1 MNKEYF
7 VAKDKLVVMDEQGN
21 IDIRNRMN
29 NPKEILE
36 QENVLEEK
44 IKGRE
49 DLILDSFPEAILKK
63 QKALAKEKDNL
74 QKYINRERKISE
86 VKTWSNIIA
95 ILGGFALFSS
105 QPFSEDLL
113 IDCVIGGLGLAT
125 LNAVLSAVQ
134 EKVALKQ
141 EIYIQKEKYLEG
153 QLLNYQNNL
162 SKIKKEAYSLN
173 SDKEVLYLTK
183 ETKDFKENDKEKI
196 GVIYEILPSSKDE
209 ESEKKKLVERR
220 KLLQN
225 LAALS
230 KKNPDF
236 SLEEI
241 IQNSPELTKENK
253 ELCLKLVKKDL

>member
-74 QKYINRERKISE
+74 QKYISRERKISE

-95 ILGGFALFSS
+95 ILGGFALFS
-105 QPFSEDLL
+105 
-113 IDCVIGGLGLAT
+113 
-125 LNAVLSAVQ
+125 LS
-134 EKVALKQ
+134 
-141 EIYIQKEKYLEG
+141 
-153 QLLNYQNNL
+153 
-162 SKIKKEAYSLN
+162 
-173 SDKEVLYLTK
+173 
-183 ETKDFKENDKEKI
+183 
-196 GVIYEILPSSKDE
+196 
-209 ESEKKKLVERR
+209 
-220 KLLQN
+220 
-225 LAALS
+225 
-230 KKNPDF
+230 F
-236 SLEEI
+236 SLK
-241 IQNSPELTKENK
+241 S
-253 ELCLKLVKKDL
+253 LVSFVK

>member
-74 QKYINRERKISE
+74 QKYISRERKISE

-134 EKVALKQ
+134 ERVALKQ
-141 EIYIQKEKYLEG
+141 EI
-153 QLLNYQNNL
+153 
-162 SKIKKEAYSLN
+162 
-173 SDKEVLYLTK
+173 
-183 ETKDFKENDKEKI
+183 
-196 GVIYEILPSSKDE
+196 
-209 ESEKKKLVERR
+209 
-220 KLLQN
+220 
-225 LAALS
+225 
-230 KKNPDF
+230 
-236 SLEEI
+236 
-241 IQNSPELTKENK
+241 
-253 ELCLKLVKKDL
+253 